1 MTGGGGGGGVQRGFD
16 SQGDSGG
23 EGHLEDSSERLV
35 WSWVH
40 QRCRGIRCER
50 TPKDKIGQPGSH
62 GALQSSVG
70 RQVHCDPAVFTS
82 KIL

>member
-1 MTGGGGGGGVQRGFD
+1 MTGGGVQRGFG

-40 QRCRGIRCER
+40 LRCRGIRCER
-50 TPKDKIGQPGSH
+50 TPKDKVGQPGSH

-70 RQVHCDPAVFTS
+70 RQAHCDPAVFTS